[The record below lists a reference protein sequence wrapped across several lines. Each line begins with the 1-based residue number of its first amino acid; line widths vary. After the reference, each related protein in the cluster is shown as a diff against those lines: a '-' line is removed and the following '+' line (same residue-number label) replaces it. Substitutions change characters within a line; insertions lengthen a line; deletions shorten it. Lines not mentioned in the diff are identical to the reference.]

1 MRCFKIIISI
11 DKHEREVNFSISKI
25 VNERIELEE
34 GRYIRL
40 KAVIDNEGMSVFVV
54 GRIKVVNSTP
64 QKMIVKVGVDF
75 EEEILENSEI
85 YLPYYTEEE
94 FKLSMVSSSGVS
106 IPISNKE
113 AFQELEF
120 VTFSSDHHTILL
132 TS

>member
-1 MRCFKIIISI
+1 M
-11 DKHEREVNFSISKI
+11 NFSISKI